1 MKASKDIDF
10 DDFNEDEFDQKENSF
25 EEKEENNKDE
35 EKENKENNNNKLEQ
49 NKEENN
55 NNKDEERNNN
65 KRINN
70 INILDKNN
78 LQIEENKKEIDKNII
93 NENKEDNIN
102 DGKNNKVLKKEIKI
116 DNLLSN
122 IFVKELCSL
131 CESKLNNKKYIC
143 IICNKM
149 IFCNLCG
156 EKHDHPCLIYKSPFI
171 SSLGETYNFIT
182 QNYIFSSNLFLK
194 KSQRNISIY
203 LLGDKNIYLRPN
215 KGLLIPI
222 KIMNNSNVII
232 SSTEFIIIIK
242 GNKYINIS
250 YDCGSK
256 FKILP
261 NSFYIL
267 KIKCITPNKIC
278 KENINLEVYSARFD
292 LKENSN
298 LRINFNIE
306 INEDME
312 EESLNFK
319 LCFNEMAILYNK
331 EHKQILVSLIEN
343 ELKGYDVDDIIELII
358 DYNWDKNKLLKYISS
373 LTK

>member
-1 MKASKDIDF
+1 M
-10 DDFNEDEFDQKENSF
+10 
-25 EEKEENNKDE
+25 
-35 EKENKENNNNKLEQ
+35 EQ

-55 NNKDEERNNN
+55 KNKDEERNNN

-182 QNYIFSSNLFLK
+182 QNYIFSSKLFLK

-203 LLGDKNIYLRPN
+203 LLGDKYICLRPN

-222 KIMNNSNVII
+222 KIMNNSNAII
-232 SSTEFIIIIK
+232 SYTEFIILIK
-242 GNKYINIS
+242 GNKYLNIS

-267 KIKCITPNKIC
+267 KIKCITPNKIY
-278 KENINLEVYSARFD
+278 KENINLEVYSARFE

-298 LRINFNIE
+298 
-306 INEDME
+306 
-312 EESLNFK
+312 
-319 LCFNEMAILYNK
+319 
-331 EHKQILVSLIEN
+331 
-343 ELKGYDVDDIIELII
+343 
-358 DYNWDKNKLLKYISS
+358 
-373 LTK
+373 